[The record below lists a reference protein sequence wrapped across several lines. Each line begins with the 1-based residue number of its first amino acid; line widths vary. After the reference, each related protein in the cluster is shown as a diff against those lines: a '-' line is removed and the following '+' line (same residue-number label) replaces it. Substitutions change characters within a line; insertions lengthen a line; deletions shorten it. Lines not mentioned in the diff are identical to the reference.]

1 MAVDAACLYDLR
13 AYVRKRV
20 AYIKYIVGGSS
31 YTARVRDAEIRPDG
45 VVRVKASLVPGQ
57 AITINRVELYNNNG
71 ELWAHQD
78 CTITIDNRQTGVMY
92 WFDFT
97 IKEGTT

>member
-20 AYIKYIVGGSS
+20 AYIRYRVGSS
-31 YTARVRDAEIRPDG
+31 YYEARVRDAEILANG

-78 CTITIDNRQTGVMY
+78 CTITIDNRQTGVLY

-97 IKEGTT
+97 IKEGTA